1 VIGARRDS
9 DQRVHRCVAPR
20 RYRALMD
27 SALEKVL
34 IGLTSSQ
41 HAAVTST
48 ATPLCVIAGAGSGKT
63 RVLTRRVARR
73 ILDGSA
79 EAERTLVL
87 TFTRKAAD
95 ELRKRL
101 GRIEVTPAVNAG
113 TFHAVAY
120 AQLRRYWADGG
131 RRSPAVLD
139 SPARLVRKLLAERS
153 GGKPEQSLVTSVCN
167 EISWARA
174 KVLAPDDYAEAANR
188 AGRSTVDP
196 EIVTSVYADY
206 SAAKSHRGL
215 VDLDDLVEHCADALE
230 RDEAFASAQRWW
242 YRHFFV
248 DELQDMN
255 PAQWRLLRAWL
266 GDRDDLFVVGD
277 PLQAVYGWNGADR
290 DLLNNI
296 ATLVPGTT
304 VLRLDDNHRC
314 SPNVI
319 EVARSVLGGQEGPSQ
334 IRSTR
339 DDPGSLPVIR
349 EFEDDSVEA
358 AALTR
363 WLREQH
369 RPGSAWSS
377 LAVLA
382 RTNSRLDRVEAALK
396 VAGIPSVRR
405 GAAGEQHA
413 ALKALRSRRRDTPL
427 RSALADLST
436 EYADLEWLASEVDV
450 VCSEIPD
457 ADVGQYFLWRASVT
471 DVDGQD
477 SQHVDAVQLSTFHRA
492 KGLEWPAV
500 AVVGLE
506 AGMVPI
512 AHATRSAA
520 LEEERRALYVALT
533 RAEQELWCSWA
544 KTRKVDDRTW
554 SCEPSPYLAAMSS
567 AVRGMQVP
575 DPVPA
580 SERISELRCRLALV
594 G

>member
-1 VIGARRDS
+1 
-9 DQRVHRCVAPR
+9 
-20 RYRALMD
+20 MD

-34 IGLTSSQ
+34 IGLTNSQ

-101 GRIEVTPAVNAG
+101 GRLDVTPAVNAG

-120 AQLRRYWADGG
+120 AQLRRYWADSG

-139 SPARLVRKLLAERS
+139 SPARLVRKLLAEQS
-153 GGKPEQSLVTSVCN
+153 GRKPEQSLVTSVCN

-174 KVLAPDDYAEAANR
+174 KVLAPYDYPEAANR

-206 SAAKSHRGL
+206 SAAKHQRGL

-319 EVARSVLGGQEGPSQ
+319 EVARSVIGGQEGPIQ

-358 AALTR
+358 TALTR

-369 RPGSAWSS
+369 RPGSGWSS

-382 RTNSRLDRVEAALK
+382 RTNSRLDPVEAALK
-396 VAGIPSVRR
+396 LAGIPSVRR

-413 ALKALRSRRRDTPL
+413 ALKALRSMRRNTPL

-436 EYADLEWLASEVDV
+436 DCADLDLEWLASEVDV

-457 ADVGQYFLWRASVT
+457 ADVGQYFLWRASLA
-471 DVDGQD
+471 DADGQGQD
-477 SQHVDAVQLSTFHRA
+477 SQKVDAVQLSTFHRA

-544 KTRKVDDRTW
+544 KTRNVDDRTW
-554 SCEPSPYLAAMSS
+554 SCEPSPYLAAISS
-567 AVRGMQVP
+567 AVRAMQVP

-580 SERISELRCRLALV
+580 SERISELRSRLALV

>member
-1 VIGARRDS
+1 
-9 DQRVHRCVAPR
+9 
-20 RYRALMD
+20 MD

-101 GRIEVTPAVNAG
+101 GRLDVSPAVNAG

-120 AQLRRYWADGG
+120 AQLRRSWA
-131 RRSPAVLD
+131 D

-153 GGKPEQSLVTSVCN
+153 GKKPEQSFVTSVCN

-174 KVLAPDDYAEAANR
+174 KVLAPDDYPEAANR

-196 EIVTSVYADY
+196 EIVTSVFADY
-206 SAAKSHRGL
+206 SAAKSRRGL

-304 VLRLDDNHRC
+304 LLRLDDNHRC

-319 EVARSVLGGQEGPSQ
+319 KVARSVIGGQEGPSQ

-358 AALTR
+358 TALTR

-369 RPGSAWSS
+369 RPGSGWSS

-382 RTNSRLDRVEAALK
+382 RTNSRLDPVEAALK
-396 VAGIPSVRR
+396 LAGIPSVRR

-413 ALKALRSRRRDTPL
+413 ALKSLRSMRRDTPL

-436 EYADLEWLASEVDV
+436 DCADLEWLASEVDV

-544 KTRKVDDRTW
+544 RTRNVDDRTW
-554 SCEPSPYLAAMSS
+554 ICEPSPYLAAMSS